1 MKSYSKLLQ
10 ARVKLLL
17 REPLTLFF
25 TVVFPSLFLL
35 LMGSVFGRMGET
47 FGAANEGFSG
57 ADDAANIASQFT
69 YGVDRYVP
77 ALMGLL
83 LGTLALNT
91 IPVSA
96 ATNRE
101 QGILRRFKATPMPA
115 WQWIAAEISAYFTIG
130 LLSAGLL
137 IAVGAF
143 AFDVEFSGDWSQ
155 VCAGFT
161 LSALSFM
168 AFGYLV
174 ASLAP
179 TARAAS
185 VGGQLLYMP
194 MIFVSGATM
203 PLSIMP
209 DGIQAVSQWL
219 PMTHI
224 VILMQ
229 DIWFGR
235 GVPMLSVWVL
245 VGILVVGGALSARLF
260 RWE

>member
-1 MKSYSKLLQ
+1 M
-10 ARVKLLL
+10 
-17 REPLTLFF
+17 
-25 TVVFPSLFLL
+25 VV
-35 LMGSVFGRMGET
+35 
-47 FGAANEGFSG
+47 
-57 ADDAANIASQFT
+57 
-69 YGVDRYVP
+69 
-77 ALMGLL
+77 
-83 LGTLALNT
+83 
-91 IPVSA
+91 
-96 ATNRE
+96 
-101 QGILRRFKATPMPA
+101 
-115 WQWIAAEISAYFTIG
+115 
-130 LLSAGLL
+130 
-137 IAVGAF
+137 VGAF
-143 AFDVEFSGDWSQ
+143 AFDVKFSGDWSE

-219 PMTHI
+219 PVTHI

-229 DIWFGR
+229 DAWFGR
-235 GVPMLSVWVL
+235 GWPMLSVWVL
-245 VGILVVGGALSARLF
+245 LGILVVGGALSARLF

>member
-1 MKSYSKLLQ
+1 M
-10 ARVKLLL
+10 
-17 REPLTLFF
+17 
-25 TVVFPSLFLL
+25 
-35 LMGSVFGRMGET
+35 
-47 FGAANEGFSG
+47 
-57 ADDAANIASQFT
+57 
-69 YGVDRYVP
+69 
-77 ALMGLL
+77 
-83 LGTLALNT
+83 
-91 IPVSA
+91 
-96 ATNRE
+96 
-101 QGILRRFKATPMPA
+101 
-115 WQWIAAEISAYFTIG
+115 
-130 LLSAGLL
+130 
-137 IAVGAF
+137 
-143 AFDVEFSGDWSQ
+143 
-155 VCAGFT
+155 CAGFT

-245 VGILVVGGALSARLF
+245 VGILVVGGALSARPLPLGVSHLPGAGGRGGLRPQSGVEHPWSEVGGREIPVRGVTPENRF
-260 RWE
+260 SNPAHRRGKTHLSANNQDQRALLTPARDCRTALTAPASSRRAPGRCAG